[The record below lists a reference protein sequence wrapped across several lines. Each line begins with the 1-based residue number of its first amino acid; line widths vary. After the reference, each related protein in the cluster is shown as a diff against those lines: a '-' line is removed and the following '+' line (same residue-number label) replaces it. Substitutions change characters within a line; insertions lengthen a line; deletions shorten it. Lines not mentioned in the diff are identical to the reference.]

1 MAETQNAGIEEQG
14 KQPKPAEQEVHVTVN
29 YLPAPQPFHRAYAGT
44 TTLGTV
50 RTDAM
55 NFFGVQDRTDR
66 NRYEY
71 FLEFEGRRLTNL
83 SETLDTLL
91 GPHRRGAEFHLI
103 EQITPGAA
111 VV

>member
-1 MAETQNAGIEEQG
+1 MAEIQTAASDEQG
-14 KQPKPAEQEVHVTVN
+14 KQAKPAEQEVQVIVI
-29 YLPAPQPFHRAYAGT
+29 YLPASQPFRHAYLGT

-55 NFFGVQDRTDR
+55 SFFGVQDRTDR
-66 NRYEY
+66 NKYEY

-83 SETLDTLL
+83 SETLDALL
-91 GPHRRGAEFHLI
+91 GPHRRGAEFHLV

-111 VV
+111 A

>member
-1 MAETQNAGIEEQG
+1 MAENQTAGIDEQG
-14 KQPKPAEQEVHVTVN
+14 KQPTPAEQEVRVTVI
-29 YLPAPQPFHRAYAGT
+29 YLPATRAFHHGYPGT

-66 NRYEY
+66 NKYEY

-103 EQITPGAA
+103 EQITPGC
-111 VV
+111 